1 MSLALQSELEHKGW
15 TFRCED
21 EEDSDGFYTDS
32 WYAVKGGERREIHHS
47 RFRFTPTL
55 EHLAF
60 FVDNDFPSHP
70 PECAIKGLYHPWS
83 DDDIDKALSEAEEKQ
98 P

>member
-1 MSLALQSELEHKGW
+1 MTSSPNLEHKGW
-15 TFRCED
+15 TFHCED
-21 EEDSDGFYTDS
+21 EWDSDGFSTDS
-32 WYAVKGGERREIHHS
+32 WYAEKDGERREIHHS

-70 PECAIKGLYHPWS
+70 PECVERQLFYPWG
-83 DDDIDKALSEAEEKQ
+83 DEDIDKQIEKLRRQ
-98 P
+98 S